1 VEPVRGFGNGQAAA
15 STQPVPEVV
24 RKALEIFDKVDTNH
38 DGELSKKELKTAL
51 QSTWLKSRQAAAA
64 AAVFDTHSE
73 VAGINVSFPDA
84 RSRFSPGGMDKKG
97 VTKADLQDF
106 SALKPAAQP
115 REETER
121 MYAGAVDRVEHINR
135 DLYANGIASIRPEAV
150 RQGTIGDC
158 YFLASLA
165 GLAKI
170 NPQAIKD
177 MITPH
182 ADGSY
187 TVAFPTGPVTVSA
200 LTEADFATF
209 SGSPDGAWVVV
220 MEKAFYKDHPDAEDG
235 ALIKGI
241 KQLTGLPSDI
251 LPFIFTTGFD
261 RIRNELS
268 SAQKDGRLMV
278 VSRTWTGKKA
288 DGVSSGHVVTV
299 MGYDR
304 KTDKVT
310 IRDPGGKTGPK
321 KDGYHTYTIREF
333 FNGYDL
339 LGTQN
344 KLFTDMTRKAAA
356 QNTGKRLGDLGLAS
370 LGAAASIF
378 AGKMKTAKT
387 PPAQTRTVTITTKPK
402 VR

>member
-1 VEPVRGFGNGQAAA
+1 VDSVSGFGNGQAAA

-24 RKALEIFDKVDTNH
+24 QKALEIFDKVDTNH

-64 AAVFDTHSE
+64 AAVFDMHTE
-73 VAGINVSFPDA
+73 VAGINVSFPEA

-97 VTKADLQDF
+97 VTKADLQGF
-106 SALKPAAQP
+106 TTLKPAAQP

-135 DLYANGIASIRPEAV
+135 NLFANGIASIRPEAI

-158 YFLASLA
+158 YFLAALA
-165 GLAKI
+165 SQAKI
-170 NPQAIKD
+170 DPQVIKD

-187 TVAFPTGPVTVSA
+187 TVDFATGPVTVPP

-241 KQLTGLPSDI
+241 KQLTGIGGDI

-299 MGYDR
+299 IGYDR

-310 IRDPGGKTGPK
+310 VRDPGGKTGPN
-321 KDGYHTYTIREF
+321 KDGYHTYTMREF

-344 KLFTDMTRKAAA
+344 KLFTDLTRQAAA
-356 QNTGKRLGDLGLAS
+356 QNTGKRVGDLGLSA
-370 LGAAASIF
+370 LGNAAKIF
-378 AGKMKTAKT
+378 ADRMKTAKT
-387 PPAQTRTVTITTKPK
+387 PPPQTRTVTITGTPK
-402 VR
+402 GR